1 MKIYN
6 FAHLHRSF
14 YSVFDNTISLI
25 YYRKV
30 TKMFAPYMKIEWCRA
45 GLRYDEYV
53 YTFGFQKGILTN
65 QNTAK
70 FA

>member
-1 MKIYN
+1 
-6 FAHLHRSF
+6 
-14 YSVFDNTISLI
+14 
-25 YYRKV
+25 
-30 TKMFAPYMKIEWCRA
+30 MFAPYMKIEWCRA

>member
-1 MKIYN
+1 MTEI
-6 FAHLHRSF
+6 
-14 YSVFDNTISLI
+14 
-25 YYRKV
+25 
-30 TKMFAPYMKIEWCRA
+30 FAPYMKIEWCRA

-70 FA
+70 FVWRIKGNNNFAEQVWLLFSIPYKF